1 MKTIGRLTKI
11 LLILNALFACHSTIQ
26 FNLFEPIESGC
37 DMIASFNYSTILQLD
52 KINVNLNNHHF
63 LHLFTNRSL
72 LAVAV
77 RDKYQLVFI
86 ELENHLV
93 YKQYL
98 LKVNYFIKQQVLN
111 N

>member
-1 MKTIGRLTKI
+1 MKNIRRLTKI
-11 LLILNALFACHSTIQ
+11 LLILNACFACSSTIQ
-26 FNLFEPIESGC
+26 FNIFEPVESGC
-37 DMIASFNYSTILQLD
+37 DMIASFNYSTLLQLE
-52 KINVNLNNHHF
+52 KINVNYYKHH
-63 LHLFTNRSL
+63 LSNLFTNRSL

-98 LKVNYFIKQQVLN
+98 LKVNNFIKQQVLKN
-111 N
+111 